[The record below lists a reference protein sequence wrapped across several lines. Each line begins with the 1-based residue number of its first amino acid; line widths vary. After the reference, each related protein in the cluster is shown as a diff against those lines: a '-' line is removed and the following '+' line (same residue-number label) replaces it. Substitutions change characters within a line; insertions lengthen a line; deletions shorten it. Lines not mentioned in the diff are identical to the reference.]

1 MCKRGDARSLPV
13 LIARQISPA
22 LAGRAV
28 QRAENRGQRSAKEPD
43 PSLCHPP
50 SDLCPPPMPMPVSTA
65 PPPLLPK
72 KKRAGAPDVSLAW
85 WSWRGCPTRSHSELG
100 RETPQ
105 RPWYCALRHGRVGR
119 RQANQTS
126 GTTGQRAETSSD
138 PTSTSPPTPRQVA
151 GPAWVFSMGPPG
163 DRQIAWGC
171 PYRGV
176 EQPGS
181 SSGS

>member
-28 QRAENRGQRSAKEPD
+28 QRAENRGQRSAKKPD
-43 PSLCHPP
+43 PSFCHPP

-65 PPPLLPK
+65 PPSLLPK

-126 GTTGQRAETSSD
+126 GTTGQRADLRPDKHIT
-138 PTSTSPPTPRQVA
+138 TLRRIRSPQSIADR
-151 GPAWVFSMGPPG
+151 MGL
-163 DRQIAWGC
+163 
-171 PYRGV
+171 
-176 EQPGS
+176 
-181 SSGS
+181 SSGVPGRSPDRLGWVSRGGAAR

>member
-1 MCKRGDARSLPV
+1 L
-13 LIARQISPA
+13 
-22 LAGRAV
+22 RAV
-28 QRAENRGQRSAKEPD
+28 VDHHVDRPDVQARRRAQLTGPNRSTDLPRPSGKSSPESREQRSEISKEPD
-43 PSLCHPP
+43 PSFCHPP

-126 GTTGQRAETSSD
+126 GPESRDQSSYRPVEV
-138 PTSTSPPTPRQVA
+138 PTDAAPLVRRRCECRTHPSGVRKA
-151 GPAWVFSMGPPG
+151 GM
-163 DRQIAWGC
+163 
-171 PYRGV
+171 
-176 EQPGS
+176 
-181 SSGS
+181 SG